1 MGPKKSIH
9 NANEKQGSRIHS
21 VCIFPV
27 KYTFWPAER
36 RSWRN
41 SVLLKIT
48 DDLLLWAPIC
58 LPGTICDTLVKLRAL
73 KTCSL
78 PRRIKRVCPWTDENV
93 PLVSFLCALNGNV
106 DKYFLPWSTCFAA
119 TVHATQQHKRAN
131 YEEDEPGWGAGW
143 GATYFTGFLSI
154 VWRYYFRDVNIC
166 AAFGCICVCV
176 CVSLECVYSTWKKYS
191 SREERSP

>member
-58 LPGTICDTLVKLRAL
+58 LPGTICDTLVWPCLCW

-78 PRRIKRVCPWTDENV
+78 PRWIKRVCPWTDENV
-93 PLVSFLCALNGNV
+93 LLVSLLYTVNGNV
-106 DKYFLPWSTCFAA
+106 DKYFLPWSTCFVA
-119 TVHATQQHKRAN
+119 TVCGAQRHKRAN
-131 YEEDEPGWGAGW
+131 YEKDELGWGAGW
-143 GATYFTGFLSI
+143 GATYFAAFLCI
-154 VWRYYFRDVNIC
+154 VWRY
-166 AAFGCICVCV
+166 
-176 CVSLECVYSTWKKYS
+176 
-191 SREERSP
+191 